1 MIERPSLR
9 ELIRRT
15 QQDLASRLEGDPFL
29 KRSFE
34 SALAYVLAGM
44 THGLY
49 GHQEYIGRQA
59 VPNPDADEASILAW
73 AHLFL
78 EVPRMLATRAAGPA
92 TFTGAEG
99 ATIPEGAQAQVGEVL
114 YEVTASATIAG
125 GSAEVAL
132 KAVHAGAAGNA
143 SAGARCQLT
152 MPIAG
157 VDTVGAVGPNDI
169 IGGTDDETI
178 ESVFARLSQRLANP
192 SRGGGPGDFR
202 AWVMETRGV
211 DVKDA
216 WEYPYRAGIGTVG
229 VAFTVNSGGVDG
241 GPVPKPEQLAAVYDY
256 VMSKAPMAMRELVVV
271 PLVGKPLVAHV
282 KIEPLDTIVQ
292 ELIKAAIEDLLE
304 TAVPEQPV
312 LHSHLLTAI
321 ANTVGLR
328 DWDLAAPEGDVIA
341 GEAEIIV
348 YDAASITFEEKT

>member
-78 EVPRMLATRAAGPA
+78 EVPRMLATRASGPA
-92 TFTGAEG
+92 TFTGSEG

-114 YEVTASATIAG
+114 YEVTASATITG
-125 GSAEVAL
+125 GSAEVSL

-157 VDTVGAVGPNDI
+157 VDTVGAVGPTDI

-178 ESVFARLSQRLANP
+178 ESVFTRLSQRLANP

-202 AWVMETRGV
+202 AWVMETPGV

-229 VAFTVNSGGVDG
+229 VAFTVSSGGVDG
-241 GPVPKPEQLAAVYDY
+241 GPVPKPEQREAVYDH

-282 KIEPLDTIVQ
+282 RIAPYQPEIEN
-292 ELIKAAIEDLLE
+292 AIRGNIADLLE
-304 TAVPEQPV
+304 GAVPEQPV
-312 LHSHLLTAI
+312 LYSAI
-321 ANTVGLR
+321 
-328 DWDLAAPEGDVIA
+328 LAAISGATGISNWYLDSPNADVPA
-341 GEAEIIV
+341 GEAELIV
-348 YDAASITFEEKT
+348 YDANEVTFSPL